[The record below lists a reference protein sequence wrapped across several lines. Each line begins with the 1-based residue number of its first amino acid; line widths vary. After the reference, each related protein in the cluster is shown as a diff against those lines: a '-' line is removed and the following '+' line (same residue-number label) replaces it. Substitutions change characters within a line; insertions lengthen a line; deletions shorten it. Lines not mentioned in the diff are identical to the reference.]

1 MKLPEAMIE
10 KAAKALFDR
19 LEGSRP
25 LDSNSE
31 LRRNTSRDIARVAL
45 EAALADCLV
54 TTWGEPCIMD
64 DGADIHLWVNDD
76 GLRGKR
82 VALVPIDD

>member
-45 EAALADCLV
+45 EAALAECHESVVEEACETCGDCYARAPIP
-54 TTWGEPCIMD
+54 WI
-64 DGADIHLWVNDD
+64 
-76 GLRGKR
+76 GKR